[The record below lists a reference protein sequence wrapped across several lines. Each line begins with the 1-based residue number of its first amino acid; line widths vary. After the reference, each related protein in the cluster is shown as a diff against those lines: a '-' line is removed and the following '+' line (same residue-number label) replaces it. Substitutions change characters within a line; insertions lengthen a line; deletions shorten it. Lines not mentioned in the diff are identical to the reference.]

1 MRAYSLAS
9 VPAKNEPLTLQV
21 KMIDGGL
28 VSQWLRHLCP
38 GDKINIAGP
47 FGECFYTNNK
57 KDQPIIMIGT
67 GSGLSPLY
75 GILHDALSQNHQ
87 GEINLFHGVAEK
99 KCLYK
104 ESQLRELSIKF
115 PKFNYFPSLSNENL
129 ELYSHGMVL
138 DVAFKTLSNVKGARV
153 FLCGHREMVTQAR
166 KKMYIAGVAMNDI
179 HADPFEG

>member
-1 MRAYSLAS
+1 M
-9 VPAKNEPLTLQV
+9 
-21 KMIDGGL
+21 
-28 VSQWLRHLCP
+28 
-38 GDKINIAGP
+38 
-47 FGECFYTNNK
+47 
-57 KDQPIIMIGT
+57 
-67 GSGLSPLY
+67 
-75 GILHDALSQNHQ
+75 
-87 GEINLFHGVAEK
+87 
-99 KCLYK
+99 
-104 ESQLRELSIKF
+104 RELSIKF